1 MIKIPISCVKGFEN
15 ISVLILQFL
24 FSLSTSGLVYL
35 GDAIYGVQMK
45 KTNLERCIKH
55 SSTPEKLA
63 SNLLEFLVT
72 KEDCQDMTVYYG
84 HGKAKKEMSPN
95 LRKAIKGKN

>member
-1 MIKIPISCVKGFEN
+1 MIKIPISCAKGFKN
-15 ISVLILQFL
+15 VSVLILQFL

-35 GDAIYGVQMK
+35 GDAMYGMQMK
-45 KTNLERCIKH
+45 KANLERCIKH

-63 SNLLEFLVT
+63 LNLLEFLVT
-72 KEDCQDMTVYYG
+72 KEDCQDMTIYG

-95 LRKAIKGKN
+95 FRKGNKK